1 MNFDQFN
8 KDLRSHGAYVFFSK
22 LAERDFKS
30 FSAGKRNEVMVLIY
44 KQAKK
49 GADFKPKGNGN
60 RLNPPLHQF
69 VKIKSKSIALR
80 VIYRPVKKG
89 NLIEMQV
96 IAIGPRDKNKVYKK
110 AQERLDTFF
119 KEVTD

>member
-49 GADFKPKGNGN
+49 GRILN
-60 RLNPPLHQF
+60 R
-69 VKIKSKSIALR
+69 KET
-80 VIYRPVKKG
+80 VIG
-89 NLIEMQV
+89 
-96 IAIGPRDKNKVYKK
+96 
-110 AQERLDTFF
+110 
-119 KEVTD
+119 

>member
-1 MNFDQFN
+1 M
-8 KDLRSHGAYVFFSK
+8 
-22 LAERDFKS
+22 
-30 FSAGKRNEVMVLIY
+30 
-44 KQAKK
+44 
-49 GADFKPKGNGN
+49 
-60 RLNPPLHQF
+60 
-69 VKIKSKSIALR
+69 
-80 VIYRPVKKG
+80 IYRPVKKG